1 MRMNSVYLKDLL
13 KMENN
18 IQLNIH
24 DFGPINEANINI
36 NQINVIGGSNASG
49 KSFTSKLLFCFLTA
63 LSNNGKRIENEG
75 LYVAFGAFI
84 SRWADKLSLS
94 SLNSIKYDNEE
105 LKSKL
110 NSLMINWDEDNI
122 QYDYL
127 LNFYHEFERILNE
140 YGLLN
145 DSNCKKE
152 LDGLKNSIDVDKV
165 DFGYV
170 GRVINYLILVEF
182 GQKELKYFENA
193 NIRFGDEFKQFFEFI
208 INFKENSFN
217 IKFNH
222 YDGLKSIDSNNVIYI
237 DSVSLLDF
245 NLNDKKGIRV
255 DGNTA
260 PYHDYSLLT
269 ALIDK
274 KDNISSTLKELYT
287 QYGENFELE
296 LTKMIE
302 GNFKYIENDSNFLF
316 ISENGNE
323 LETINVASG
332 YKQIGLLQLLL
343 SNHSLSEGDWLIIDE
358 PEINLH
364 PSLQIQLVELL
375 VKLAKE
381 FNLTIYINSHSPFI
395 IEAFE
400 VYSKREN
407 MDNKTSFFLCDKQ
420 DEKSIDYSKFDI
432 IHIGSDELQKIYNNL
447 ADPYEIL
454 NSIRFENQWSDD
466 FD

>member
-1 MRMNSVYLKDLL
+1 
-13 KMENN
+13 MENN
-18 IQLNIH
+18 IQLNIR
-24 DFGPINEANINI
+24 DFGPITEANMNI

-63 LSNNGKRIENEG
+63 LSNKGKQIENDG
-75 LYVAFGAFI
+75 LYVSFDTFI
-84 SRWADKLSLS
+84 TRWVDKFPIS
-94 SLNSIKYDNEE
+94 SLNTVEYSNEE

-110 NSLMINWDEDNI
+110 NTLMSNWDDNNI
-122 QYDYL
+122 DYDYL
-127 LNFYHEFERILNE
+127 LNFYQKFEKILNE
-140 YGLLN
+140 YELLK
-145 DSNCKKE
+145 DSNCKSE
-152 LDGLKNSIDVDKV
+152 FEGLKNSIDVDKV

-182 GQKELKYFENA
+182 GQKELKFFENA
-193 NIRFGDEFKQFFEFI
+193 NVYFGDEFKQLFNFTIEFG
-208 INFKENSFN
+208 KESFN

-222 YDGLKSIDSNNVIYI
+222 HDNFKSIGSNNVIYI
-237 DSVSLLDF
+237 DSLSLLDF
-245 NLNDKKGIRV
+245 NLNDKKGIKV

-260 PYHDYSLLT
+260 PYHDYSLLS
-269 ALIDK
+269 ALTNK
-274 KDNISSTLKELYT
+274 KDKISSTLKDLYA
-287 QYGENFELE
+287 QSGENFELE
-296 LTKMIE
+296 LENMIE
-302 GNFKYIENDSNFLF
+302 GHFEYIENDFKFLF
-316 ISENGNE
+316 ISKNGNE

-343 SNHSLSEGDWLIIDE
+343 SHQSLSEGDWLIIDE

-400 VYSKREN
+400 VYSKREK
-407 MDNKTSFFLCDKQ
+407 MDDKTSFFLCDKQ
-420 DEKSIDYSKFDI
+420 DEKSNDYSKFDI
-432 IHIGSDELQKIYNNL
+432 INIGSDELQKIYNNL

-454 NSIRFENQWSDD
+454 NSIRFENQWSED